1 MVFVRNY
8 AEDFSLWNM
17 NWVNGLALYS
27 GKLRESNEL
36 TV

>member
-1 MVFVRNY
+1 MVKT
-8 AEDFSLWNM
+8 SLWNM